1 MKIYSIP
8 IFTKYINE
16 KSEINRNEK
25 TQQKTAA
32 HSGYAYLSYP
42 ANYYVNFKSAPEKS
56 AAHYGY
62 LDYLDTFFEENENRP
77 LKEVINDVDIF
88 EPISYSRVL
97 DYEVSKL
104 IAYTIKNIKPEIID
118 KKFLKNIINAG
129 LEAINSS
136 ENSDEVIQSMKNRY
150 IIYHENNININYEY
164 LEKEKLLSKIASV
177 LNPAKIPGCEPGCNF
192 DTQKRAFT
200 KAANLYLKEHY
211 KFSVLNEKVYNKI
224 KDRIN
229 EFEPLKDYDKKMQAV
244 KAEEI
249 KNNNPSADRYAE
261 EIYNDVIEKHIPP
274 FENEKFYDYLSKN
287 MEKLDLQLEKLY
299 EDKFA
304 RIYTDAF
311 NKSGIDEKHK
321 ILLVDPGVA
330 FNIEKLAEFVNKNQI
345 DTKKLKPI
353 ELRQKFSDYL
363 GTETIYRG
371 VQANDILPEELA
383 EKIRHSGNY
392 APAFRNKDKAIR
404 NIKYYLDLKQDVEDS
419 HWDRIIAKIKRY
431 DKQSEYL
438 SVSSEYDIAAS
449 VPKDYDEE
457 KSVVIE
463 AQVPVLSLLKQKNEY
478 ENMQTSRMY
487 DTLYVGD
494 NRYDYEHDQER
505 IEAFIPFYIPPK
517 DMKVT
522 IDTKTPIFRWL
533 G

>member
-104 IAYTIKNIKPEIID
+104 IANTIKNIKPEIID

-192 DTQKRAFT
+192 DTQKRDFT
-200 KAANLYLKEHY
+200 KAANLYLK
-211 KFSVLNEKVYNKI
+211 
-224 KDRIN
+224 
-229 EFEPLKDYDKKMQAV
+229 
-244 KAEEI
+244 
-249 KNNNPSADRYAE
+249 
-261 EIYNDVIEKHIPP
+261 
-274 FENEKFYDYLSKN
+274 
-287 MEKLDLQLEKLY
+287 
-299 EDKFA
+299 
-304 RIYTDAF
+304 
-311 NKSGIDEKHK
+311 
-321 ILLVDPGVA
+321 
-330 FNIEKLAEFVNKNQI
+330 
-345 DTKKLKPI
+345 
-353 ELRQKFSDYL
+353 
-363 GTETIYRG
+363 
-371 VQANDILPEELA
+371 
-383 EKIRHSGNY
+383 
-392 APAFRNKDKAIR
+392 
-404 NIKYYLDLKQDVEDS
+404 
-419 HWDRIIAKIKRY
+419 
-431 DKQSEYL
+431 
-438 SVSSEYDIAAS
+438 
-449 VPKDYDEE
+449 
-457 KSVVIE
+457 
-463 AQVPVLSLLKQKNEY
+463 
-478 ENMQTSRMY
+478 
-487 DTLYVGD
+487 
-494 NRYDYEHDQER
+494 
-505 IEAFIPFYIPPK
+505 
-517 DMKVT
+517 
-522 IDTKTPIFRWL
+522 
-533 G
+533 